1 MRQSLWTPRASGGAE
16 GEGGLGH
23 PAPQPPT
30 LSLTPACTWVWK
42 QPVQTQAKGDDK
54 CGNALQGKY
63 KHQEVFFLLSRF
75 CTMCWVLEKEKAAED
90 EMVGWHF

>member
-16 GEGGLGH
+16 GEGGLGR
-23 PAPQPPT
+23 PALQPPT
-30 LSLTPACTWVWK
+30 LSLTPACRACF
-42 QPVQTQAKGDDK
+42 QTQAKGDDK

-75 CTMCWVLEKEKAAED
+75 CTMCWVPEKEKAAED